1 MNRAKKLLKSETFN
15 EEKEVKPK
23 LQTYRIIALVLAVF
37 SFICYI
43 LYRQLDAQVF
53 GIIATVGVLVFW
65 LDCYLWAFKGFV
77 SEHGKKTGLLIWH
90 EKYPTGWGASFNPY
104 TVVGKICW
112 LLMAFPF
119 FKILVDFIY

>member
-1 MNRAKKLLKSETFN
+1 MNRAKKLLKSEAVI
-15 EEKEVKPK
+15 EKKAVKPDLK
-23 LQTYRIIALVLAVF
+23 VYRMVALSLAVF

-43 LYRQLDAQVF
+43 LYRQLDSQVF

-65 LDCYLWAFKGFV
+65 LDCYFWAYNGFA
-77 SEHGKKTGLLIWH
+77 SERGKKQGLLIWH

-104 TVVGKICW
+104 SLVGKACW

-119 FKILVDFIY
+119 LKILVDFFD